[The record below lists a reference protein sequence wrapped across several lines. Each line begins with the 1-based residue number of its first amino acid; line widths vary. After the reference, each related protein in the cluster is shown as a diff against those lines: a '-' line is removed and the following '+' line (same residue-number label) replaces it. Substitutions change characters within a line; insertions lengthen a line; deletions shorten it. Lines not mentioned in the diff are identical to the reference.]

1 MEEQDQVCELTFESL
16 MARLEEHVSELEKG
30 GLSLDK
36 SAAIY
41 EMGMLIAKE
50 AGKRLEEAELRISKI
65 RSEDN

>member
-1 MEEQDQVCELTFESL
+1 MEEQDQVCELTFENL

-36 SAAIY
+36 SAEIY
-41 EMGMLIAKE
+41 EMGMLIGKE

>member
-16 MARLEEHVSELEKG
+16 MARLEEHGSELEKG

-36 SAAIY
+36 SAEIY

>member
-36 SAAIY
+36 SAEIY